1 MLSSSAIFRFS
12 SLKSVIFLSLF
23 LSPALSAQDYSFEQ
37 IVLSDKEYAYSR
49 IYQLSRDGSTVIG
62 VRADKYFIWTSGG
75 SMIDVLESESGYD
88 SANFYGVSANGSVVV
103 GSVRNIVS
111 QNYEA
116 FRWTAEKGRQSLG
129 FLAPIGSKQGSSAD
143 AVSQNGQVVVGAS
156 FNADGRIEAF
166 RWTENSGM
174 QGLVMPSTDQYEVY
188 SSRALVTNY
197 NGDTVLGYL
206 DRSDNASEA
215 FIWTESEGIQGLGF
229 IDGGGDS
236 NTYRYSSAVHLSDDG
251 LVVGGES
258 TNANNEI
265 EAFRWTREQGIQG
278 LGFIDGGGRRPTS
291 AIEGMSSDG
300 AVMIGTSTVPTDDIH
315 ELHGQAFRWTAE
327 TGMVGLGYLGIG
339 NIHPESGAWQISADG
354 STILGASTTANDE
367 LGLFIWRHE
376 TGMFNLLE
384 AMAASGIDLSG
395 WKWGKISSISQ
406 KFPNLTGISANGEII
421 AGFGINPDNLM
432 ESWLIRIPKPQL
444 KPELPPAKPEKPD
457 PGPEGKPQPPVI
469 PPITPPASFL
479 SARELHRSLSDMTS
493 VPMSG
498 LSVAQGALQDQR
510 FISAEQCASDKVSDK
525 RYCTFITGTGAFW
538 RGDGTQGRGSA
549 GMAVR
554 LSPSL
559 SLGMSAYLGNQHY
572 DLRLSGKNKMNSYG
586 GALFLNYSEG
596 KQGLRAFGAVTASHL
611 DYDLRRHYRNGSY
624 NISRSSGESSG
635 RAIGGMVRLG
645 WAFSPQDR
653 ISAIPFAEL
662 SWAKATIKGYREHSG
677 TFPIDFDSRK
687 ANETDMRLGSELR
700 YDLTDAVNINGGI
713 AWVHRL
719 SGELDRVSG
728 TVIGWSETSVS
739 AAKLPTNWSEVS
751 LGASYKLTADMN
763 LSASTTSTIGRS
775 HQPDTSVRAGF
786 SMSF

>member
-37 IVLSDKEYAYSR
+37 IGFLPGEKNDMALAYS
-49 IYQLSRDGSTVIG
+49 LSRDGNTVVG
-62 VRADKYFIWTSGG
+62 VTAKGGFVWSPGKSITPIQGEGLSRINFIS
-75 SMIDVLESESGYD
+75 
-88 SANFYGVSANGSVVV
+88 VSANGSVIA
-103 GSVRNIVS
+103 GSGDNNGYS
-111 QNYEA
+111 KA
-116 FRWTAEKGRQSLG
+116 FRWTEKKGLQFLG
-129 FLAPIGSKQGSSAD
+129 YLSGAGTRNSSHVTAI
-143 AVSQNGQVVVGAS
+143 SQDGQVIVGDS
-156 FNADGRIEAF
+156 LNMNGHNEAF
-166 RWTENSGM
+166 RWTETGGM
-174 QGLVMPSTDQYEVY
+174 QGLGFLGIHESGFGQSTV
-188 SSRALVTNY
+188 RAASY
-197 NGDTVLGYL
+197 NGSVLVGDSTSKTRPQSY
-206 DRSDNASEA
+206 REA
-215 FIWTESEGIQGLGF
+215 FIWSESGGLQGLGF
-229 IDGGGDS
+229 LDDDAQARS
-236 NTYRYSSAVHLSDDG
+236 MATHVSDDG
-251 LVVGGES
+251 LVVAGISAHPNKLNEVFRWTKELGMQGLGFIEVGEAKPESLLTDMSSDGSVLVGTSTTARS
-258 TNANNEI
+258 TNTTESR
-265 EAFRWTREQGIQG
+265 EAFRWTE
-278 LGFIDGGGRRPTS
+278 
-291 AIEGMSSDG
+291 
-300 AVMIGTSTVPTDDIH
+300 
-315 ELHGQAFRWTAE
+315 E

-339 NIHPESGAWQISADG
+339 THTPESKPAAISADG
-354 STILGASTTANDE
+354 STIVGTSSTTQDNIE
-367 LGLFIWRHE
+367 LFVWRSE
-376 TGMFNLLE
+376 TGMFSLVDF
-384 AMAASGIDLSG
+384 MSTQGIDLNGWALVNIDGVSG
-395 WKWGKISSISQ
+395 
-406 KFPNLTGISANGEII
+406 NGEVI
-421 AGFGINPDNLM
+421 AGTGYNPDKVS
-432 ESWLIRIPKPQL
+432 ESWLIRIPKSSVTPD
-444 KPELPPAKPEKPD
+444 PPPGPEKPA
-457 PGPEGKPQPPVI
+457 PEGKPETPETPETPPVGFI
-469 PPITPPASFL
+469 SVN
-479 SARELHRSLSDMTS
+479 ELNRSMSDMTS

-662 SWAKATIKGYREHSG
+662 SWAKATIKGYREHNG

-700 YDLTDAVNINGGI
+700 YDLTDVVNINGGI

-719 SGELDRVSG
+719 SGGLDRVSG